1 MVLPVKMDWKKI
13 AVVLV
18 GILGWMP
25 LSYAWTD
32 HSCGA
37 TYEKK
42 DSVAVVRMLQQA
54 VNLNDK
60 PDSWMLWFGKKLTGI
75 PYVGGTLDK
84 GTSEQ
89 LVVNLHELDCT
100 TFVETVLA
108 LSLCAEAHQT
118 TFAAFC
124 DYLRKVR
131 YIGGEVSYVKRQHY
145 FTVWIDE
152 NVKAGIVKNICPN
165 PPFVAVQQVNLDWM
179 STHVGSYWML
189 KSHPGWLEGIKR
201 MEASVSGNRY
211 RYIPKAQIA
220 NTAVFRSTIKDG
232 DIIAIITNKKG
243 LDTTH
248 VGIASWHKD
257 GLHLLN
263 ASSIRKKVVDEP
275 MLLRTYMQKRSVQI
289 GIRVCRPIL

>member
-1 MVLPVKMDWKKI
+1 MDWKKI
-13 AVVLV
+13 FIVVA
-18 GILGWMP
+18 GILWGLP
-25 LSYAWTD
+25 LSCVLAAHPYGI
-32 HSCGA
+32 S
-37 TYEKK
+37 YEKK
-42 DSVAVVRMLQQA
+42 DSVTVVKMLQQA
-54 VNLNDK
+54 VNQSEK
-60 PDSWMLWFGKKLTGI
+60 PDNWMLWFGKKLTGI
-75 PYVGGTLDK
+75 PYVGGTLDR
-84 GTSEQ
+84 GNSEQ

-108 LSLCAEAHQT
+108 MTLCAEAHQT
-118 TFAAFC
+118 TFDAFC
-124 DYLRKVR
+124 HYLRNVR

-165 PPFVAVQQVNLDWM
+165 PPFVAVQQVSVDWM
-179 STHVGSYWML
+179 STHAESYRML
-189 KSHPGWLEGIKR
+189 KSHPGWLDGIKQ
-201 MEASVSGNRY
+201 MEKNVSGNRY
-211 RYIPKAQIA
+211 RYIPKAQIVD
-220 NTAVFRSTIKDG
+220 NTIFRATIQNG

-248 VGIASWHKD
+248 IGIASWHKD

-275 MLLRTYMQKRSVQI
+275 MLLRTYMMKHPVQI